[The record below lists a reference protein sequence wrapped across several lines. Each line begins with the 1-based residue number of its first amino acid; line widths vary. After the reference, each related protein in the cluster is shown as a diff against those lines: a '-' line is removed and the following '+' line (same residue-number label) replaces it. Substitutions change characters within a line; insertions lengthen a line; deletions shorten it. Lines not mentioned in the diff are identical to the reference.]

1 MLKQKGRDAVKQ
13 ILTRVM
19 DIGEQMLIYGAE
31 VNRVEESVIRM
42 AHALGAKRIEIFI
55 ITTSMVATIY
65 DEEDNSWS
73 QTRRINS
80 TGIDYEKIHRLNDL
94 SRRVCEE
101 KPTPEQMKAGLENAL
116 DCRSYPFWLECLAYS
131 VIAAAFTLFFGGG
144 TVEALVSL
152 AVGALTRFVILFTDK
167 AIRNKMLSKF
177 MSSLIATILAYAAHK
192 TGIID
197 IVDAVIIGNIMT
209 LIPGIGLTNAFR
221 DLFTGDSISG
231 LLRTI
236 EAALTALA
244 IAAGYFIV
252 AYFGGAV
259 L

>member
-1 MLKQKGRDAVKQ
+1 MKQ

-19 DIGEQMLIYGAE
+19 DIGEQMLIFGAE
-31 VNRVEESVIRM
+31 VRRVEESIVRM

-65 DEEDNSWS
+65 DDEDNSWS

-80 TGIDYEKIHRLNDL
+80 IETDFEKIHRLNAL
-94 SRRVCEE
+94 SRRVCDE
-101 KPTPEQMKAGLENAL
+101 KLTPDEMKEGLAKAL
-116 DCRSYPFWLECLAYS
+116 DAKAYPFWLECLAYS
-131 VIAAAFTLFFGGG
+131 VIAGAFTVFFGGG
-144 TVEALVSL
+144 LTEGLVSL
-152 AVGALTRFVILFTDK
+152 LVGALTRFVILFTEK
-167 AIRNKMLSKF
+167 AVPNKVFSKF
-177 MSSLIATILAYAAHK
+177 MSSLVATILAYAAHK
-192 TGIID
+192 AGVID

-236 EAALTALA
+236 EAILTALA

-252 AYFGGAV
+252 AIFGGAV